1 MLLLLFTSMGWDYVF
16 EVRLSTGPLFIS
28 QVIYM
33 SMEPW
38 GNDIDKEKLKSLSQ
52 CDFIHHKSHIDT
64 WRERRSWQC
73 KAGH

>member
-1 MLLLLFTSMGWDYVF
+1 MLLLLFMSMGWDYVF

-38 GNDIDKEKLKSLSQ
+38 GNDIDKEKLKLGEKPVPVRLYPPQ
-52 CDFIHHKSHIDT
+52 IPH
-64 WRERRSWQC
+64 
-73 KAGH
+73 GHLA